1 MKLIAWLTAVLVCV
15 ANSASAQD
23 SANNYPNKTVRIVV
37 GYQAGGPT
45 DLTARL
51 IASKLQSAMGQAFI
65 VDNKPGASSNR
76 ASEIVAASPPDGYTL
91 MVAASQLISSSV
103 FFKDIK
109 FDAQKSFAPITEI
122 MTSPAVL
129 VVGPSLQVKTV
140 DELIR
145 LAKSKPGQLSFASTG
160 SASVP
165 HISAEL
171 FQNRAQVQLLH
182 VPYKGGGLALN
193 DLLGGQ
199 VDIFF
204 MTALTAIPHIQSGK
218 VRPLAVTSVQRL
230 PQLPAIPTMDEA
242 GLNNLE
248 LATWNG
254 LFAPAGTPKPV
265 IEKLYR
271 EVAKILKDPDV
282 RKTFDDQAAII
293 VGSTPAEFAAHIES
307 EIRRVTALSKTMKI
321 DLN

>member
-1 MKLIAWLTAVLVCV
+1 M
-15 ANSASAQD
+15 
-23 SANNYPNKTVRIVV
+23 
-37 GYQAGGPT
+37 
-45 DLTARL
+45 
-51 IASKLQSAMGQAFI
+51 
-65 VDNKPGASSNR
+65 
-76 ASEIVAASPPDGYTL
+76 
-91 MVAASQLISSSV
+91 
-103 FFKDIK
+103 
-109 FDAQKSFAPITEI
+109 
-122 MTSPAVL
+122 
-129 VVGPSLQVKTV
+129 
-140 DELIR
+140 
-145 LAKSKPGQLSFASTG
+145 
-160 SASVP
+160 P

-171 FQNRAQVQLLH
+171 FQTRAQVQLLH